1 MDPEGTIYFLIN
13 LIISILTCLCIAAEG
28 KDYEGDAKSGISVSM
43 ISLALIFMVNFYI
56 LIEYTLPLFSLNI
69 SYICLALFIFIG
81 TIPAFIIGMAINEK
95 TKGIKNI
102 LLPFILILNLTIGGL
117 LYWIIEFIF
126 KAFNL
131 SIKSNVT
138 EKDVIALV
146 DETDDEVLDEEQK
159 EMIENIFELNSMTA
173 EDMMTHRTEV
183 FALEAEM
190 TCEQVIH
197 KTIEEGFSRIPVYE
211 KRIDTIIG
219 VLYAKDLLI
228 TMNDEEKLSQPIK
241 NLMRK
246 AMFVPESCA
255 ANELLLQLKVNRT
268 QMAVVVDEYG
278 GTSGIVTME
287 DILEEIVGDIE
298 DEYDKEEK
306 QYIIKEDGSVVCQAS
321 IYLEDLLELFDIE
334 LDDDSWE
341 ELEKEGFETVGGL
354 IINRLEKI
362 PNQEDEES
370 IEYKDLIFKVLEVA
384 DRRIEKVFVYKKIE
398 LKSDEKEKLSQEV
411 S

>member
-13 LIISILTCLCIAAEG
+13 LIISIITCLCIAAEG
-28 KDYEGDAKSGISVSM
+28 KEYEGDAKTGISVSLV
-43 ISLALIFMVNFYI
+43 SLALIFMANFYV
-56 LIEYTLPLFSLNI
+56 LVEFTLPLFPVNI
-69 SYICLALFIFIG
+69 SYMLGALFILIATILPLIIG
-81 TIPAFIIGMAINEK
+81 TAINEK
-95 TKGIKNI
+95 TKGVRILIIPFVFIFNI
-102 LLPFILILNLTIGGL
+102 SIGFILYKILEL
-117 LYWIIEFIF
+117 IF
-126 KAFNL
+126 NMFNL

-159 EMIENIFELNSMTA
+159 EMIENIFELNSMRA
-173 EDMMTHRTEV
+173 EDVMTHRTEV
-183 FALEAEM
+183 FALEADMLCDE
-190 TCEQVIH
+190 VIH

-219 VLYAKDLLI
+219 VLYAKDLLV
-228 TMNDEEKLSQPIK
+228 TMYDESKLKQPIK

-255 ANELLLQLKVNRT
+255 ANELLLQFKVNRM

-287 DILEEIVGDIE
+287 DILEEIVGEIE
-298 DEYDKEEK
+298 DEYDKEES
-306 QYIIKEDGSVVCQAS
+306 QYIIKEDGSVICKAS
-321 IYLEDLLELFDIE
+321 IYLEDLLELFEIE
-334 LDDDSWE
+334 LDDDAWE

-354 IINRLEKI
+354 IIDRLERI
-362 PNQEDEES
+362 PNQGEEAI
-370 IEYKDLIFKVLEVA
+370 IEFKDLIFNVVEVA
-384 DRRIEKVFVYKKIE
+384 DRRIERVLVYKKMHQ
-398 LKSDEKEKLSQEV
+398 KEDVKQKISSEI

>member
-1 MDPEGTIYFLIN
+1 MDPEGTIYFFIN
-13 LIISILTCLCIAAEG
+13 LIISIITCLYIAAEG
-28 KDYEGDAKSGISVSM
+28 KEYEGDAKSGISVSM
-43 ISLALIFMVNFYI
+43 ISSALIFMANFYI
-56 LIEYTLPLFSLNI
+56 LVEYTLPLFPVNI
-69 SYICLALFIFIG
+69 SYICLALFIFIA
-81 TIPAFIIGMAINEK
+81 TIPSYIIGTAINDK
-95 TKGIKNI
+95 TIMVRNI
-102 LLPFILILNLTIGGL
+102 LKPFVLILNITIGGL
-117 LYWIIEFIF
+117 LYWLINLVF
-126 KAFNL
+126 KSFNL
-131 SIKSNVT
+131 TVKSNVT

-173 EDMMTHRTEV
+173 QDMMTHRTEV
-183 FALEAEM
+183 FALEANM
-190 TCEQVIH
+190 TCDEVIH
-197 KTIEEGFSRIPVYE
+197 KTIEEGYSRIPVYE
-211 KRIDTIIG
+211 NRIDTIIG

-228 TMNDEEKLSQPIK
+228 TMNNEEKLKQPIK
-241 NLMRK
+241 DLMRK

-306 QYIIKEDGSVVCQAS
+306 QYFIKEDGSVVCEAS
-321 IYLEDLLELFDIE
+321 IYLEDLLELFNIE

-362 PNQEDEES
+362 PNQEDEAS

-384 DRRIEKVFVYKKIE
+384 DRRIEKVFVYKKIT
-398 LKSDEKEKLSQEV
+398 LKQDEKIAQEV